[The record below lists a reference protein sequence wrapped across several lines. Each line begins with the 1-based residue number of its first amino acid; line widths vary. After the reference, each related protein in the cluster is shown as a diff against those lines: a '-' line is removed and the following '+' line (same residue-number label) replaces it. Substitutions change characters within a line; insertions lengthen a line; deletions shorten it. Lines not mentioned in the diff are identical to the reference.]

1 MRHSLTNVIKYFQ
14 IALLFVSISSLGILM
29 GEKTLA
35 QKGILNE
42 KKAKLKTEN
51 RNLES
56 EIKALERR
64 LALMRSDQK
73 VIEKIAKRK
82 LGMVAP
88 NETIYVFD
96 KNGTGSRGRD
106 PGECGLEKVSKM
118 P

>member
-1 MRHSLTNVIKYFQ
+1 MRYSLSNVIRYFQ

-42 KKAKLKTEN
+42 KKVKLKTEN
-51 RNLES
+51 GNLES

-64 LALMRSDQK
+64 LALMHSDQK

-88 NETIYVFD
+88 NEAIYIFD
-96 KNGTGSRGRD
+96 KNAVGSQRRYF
-106 PGECGLEKVSKM
+106 GECSLEKVSKI